1 MLQRIVNEVKLNKY
15 NKHLRCCMCSVRIH
29 ERISGEKVVWQKKS
43 LCFICLLNKRNMQGQ
58 QGFIFCNAHYAYT
71 VKYI

>member
-1 MLQRIVNEVKLNKY
+1 
-15 NKHLRCCMCSVRIH
+15 MCSVRIH